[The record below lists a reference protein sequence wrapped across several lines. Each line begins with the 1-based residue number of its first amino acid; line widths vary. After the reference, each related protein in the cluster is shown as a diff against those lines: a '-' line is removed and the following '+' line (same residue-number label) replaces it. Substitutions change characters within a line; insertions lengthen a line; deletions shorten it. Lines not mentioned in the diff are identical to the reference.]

1 MGNQVFLSGFRSYRL
16 SDFQWHSFL
25 TVCRWQ
31 NNTCMPAAKKS
42 IYSALAANLLIAVT
56 KFVSGAFTNSIAMIS
71 EGVHSLVDTTNELLL
86 LFGIRRSQKPR
97 DEKRPFGYGKELY
110 FWSFIVSILI
120 FSLGGGISIYQG
132 YVHLRRPEPMT
143 NPFWNYIVLGTS
155 FIFESISFI
164 IAARE
169 FNKTRGDLPWWTAIR
184 ESKDPTRFLVLFEDG
199 AAVIGLV
206 VVFIMVWLGRR
217 LNNPYFDGIASIIV
231 GLILTVASII
241 LARESWSLLMG
252 EGIMAS
258 TQKKIIDLVEKDPAV
273 LKLLRVF
280 STYQSP
286 DEIMLLLIVSFKP
299 DVDIDDIN
307 ASVDRLRNIIKKEY
321 PRIRYIIIQPEDH

>member
-1 MGNQVFLSGFRSYRL
+1 
-16 SDFQWHSFL
+16 
-25 TVCRWQ
+25 
-31 NNTCMPAAKKS
+31 MPTANKS

-56 KFVSGAFTNSIAMIS
+56 KFISGNITNSISMIS

-86 LFGIRRSQKPR
+86 LLGIRRSNKPR

-132 YVHLRRPEPMT
+132 YIHLRRPEPMT
-143 NPFWNYIVLGTS
+143 DPFWNYIVLGTS
-155 FIFESISFI
+155 FIFEGISFI

-169 FNKTRGDLPWWTAIR
+169 FNKTRGDLSWWTAIR

-206 VVFIMVWLGRR
+206 VVFTMVWLGHQ
-217 LNNPYFDGIASIIV
+217 LKNPYLDGVASIIV
-231 GLILTVASII
+231 GLILTVASVI

-252 EGIMAS
+252 EGIMPS
-258 TQKKIIDLVEKDPAV
+258 TQKQIVTLVEKDPAV

-286 DEIMLLLIVSFKP
+286 DEIMILLIVSFKP

-307 ASVDRLRNIIKKEY
+307 ASVDRLRDTIKKEY
-321 PRIRYIIIQPEDH
+321 PRIRYIIIQPEDQ

>member
-1 MGNQVFLSGFRSYRL
+1 MA
-16 SDFQWHSFL
+16 
-25 TVCRWQ
+25 
-31 NNTCMPAAKKS
+31 AAKKS
-42 IYSALAANLLIAVT
+42 IYSALVANLLIAVT
-56 KFVSGAFTNSIAMIS
+56 KFVSGSFTNSIAMIS

-132 YVHLRRPEPMT
+132 YIHLRRPEPMAS
-143 NPFWNYIVLGTS
+143 PFWNYIVLAIS
-155 FIFESISFI
+155 FIFEGISFI
-164 IAARE
+164 IAAKE
-169 FNKTRGDLPWWTAIR
+169 FNKTRGNQSWWSAIR

-199 AAVIGLV
+199 AALIGLI
-206 VVFIMVWLGRR
+206 VVFFMVWLGHW
-217 LNNPYFDGIASIIV
+217 LKNPYFDGVASIIV
-231 GLILTVASII
+231 GLILTVASLI

-252 EGIMAS
+252 EGIMPS
-258 TQKKIIDLVEKDPAV
+258 TQKKIIALVEQDPAV

-286 DEIMLLLIVSFKP
+286 DEIMILLIVSFKP
-299 DVDIDDIN
+299 DIDIDDIN
-307 ASVDRLRNIIKKEY
+307 ASIDRLRNAIKKEY
-321 PRIRYIIIQPEDH
+321 HRIRYIIIQPEDEV

>member
-1 MGNQVFLSGFRSYRL
+1 MA
-16 SDFQWHSFL
+16 
-25 TVCRWQ
+25 
-31 NNTCMPAAKKS
+31 AAKKS
-42 IYSALAANLLIAVT
+42 IYSALVANLLIAVT
-56 KFVSGAFTNSIAMIS
+56 KFVSGSFTNSIAMIS

-132 YVHLRRPEPMT
+132 YIHLRRPEPMAS
-143 NPFWNYIVLGTS
+143 PFWNYIVLAIS
-155 FIFESISFI
+155 FIFEGISFI
-164 IAARE
+164 IAAKE
-169 FNKTRGDLPWWTAIR
+169 FNKTRGNQSWWSAIR

-199 AAVIGLV
+199 AALIGLI
-206 VVFIMVWLGRR
+206 VVFFMVWLGHWLR
-217 LNNPYFDGIASIIV
+217 NPYFDGVASIIV
-231 GLILTVASII
+231 GLILTVASLI

-252 EGIMAS
+252 EGIMPS
-258 TQKKIIDLVEKDPAV
+258 TQKKIIALVEQDPAV

-286 DEIMLLLIVSFKP
+286 DEIMILLIVSFKP
-299 DVDIDDIN
+299 DIDIDDIN
-307 ASVDRLRNIIKKEY
+307 ASIDRLRNAIKKEY
-321 PRIRYIIIQPEDH
+321 HRIRYIIIQPEDEV